1 MNHFPMVIFF
11 SKMVIFQFHHYLSM
25 KMVVYHQLVL
35 HLLNFHRHLLMLIYT
50 NKVINYHVV
59 FVVFSSQHVVLQ
71 FYLIPMLLF
80 LIVNKILRQ
89 YLIKKE
95 NLNIVLHQKFQ
106 RLNEKVLLFPVLL
119 QQRILVM
126 HQLVQ
131 IELFVYQLNKVY
143 YVLN

>member
-1 MNHFPMVIFF
+1 
-11 SKMVIFQFHHYLSM
+11 
-25 KMVVYHQLVL
+25 
-35 HLLNFHRHLLMLIYT
+35 LMLIYT